1 MRKIKLTKALIVCM
15 FLFTMSSIEAQQMK
29 NREQFLS
36 FWSYFKNAIKNND
49 ANYLFS
55 HTSFPFD
62 AQGTYFNEEASLE
75 EVTENSEGV
84 FPKYL
89 HEMEFVR
96 FDAVLVEGHNAY
108 IWLGYS
114 FEDDA
119 YFYCYKH
126 MPTKGDTSF
135 KTYEEKYWFKLMGNK
150 FMFFH
155 TTLGIE

>member
-1 MRKIKLTKALIVCM
+1 MSKKNKIKTIAFCILLLVST
-15 FLFTMSSIEAQQMK
+15 SIEAQQMK
-29 NREQFLS
+29 NKEQFLT
-36 FWSYFKNAIKNND
+36 FWSYFKNAIKSND

-55 HTSFPFD
+55 HTVFPFD

-75 EVTENSEGV
+75 EIKENSEGV

-135 KTYEEKYWFKLMGNK
+135 KTYEEKYWFKLIANK
-150 FMFFH
+150 FMFYH